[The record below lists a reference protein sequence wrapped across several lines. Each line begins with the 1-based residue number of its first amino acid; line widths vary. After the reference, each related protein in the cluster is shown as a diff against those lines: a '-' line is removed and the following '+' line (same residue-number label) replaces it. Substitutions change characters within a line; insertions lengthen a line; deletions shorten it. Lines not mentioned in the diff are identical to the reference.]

1 MQHFLE
7 NHFKSGSD

>member
-7 NHFKSGSD
+7 KAVVS